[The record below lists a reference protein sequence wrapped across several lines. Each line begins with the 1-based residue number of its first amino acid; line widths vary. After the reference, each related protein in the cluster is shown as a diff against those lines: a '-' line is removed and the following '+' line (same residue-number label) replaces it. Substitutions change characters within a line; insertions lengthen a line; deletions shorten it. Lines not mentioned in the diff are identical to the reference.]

1 MREEE
6 SIFEVDHICLEV
18 GDFSLKDISFVL
30 RKGYITELVGASGS
44 GKSTLIKAIANEY
57 SIKAGTITMDGYDHV
72 YQKRLFADG
81 IGYVTADLH
90 YFQDSMNIWDHLD
103 VIKPL
108 YEQFDEPL
116 FLHYLEKYH
125 IITRDT
131 PDWKKKNEKP
141 IAKYSYGQQMRI
153 ITAFALA
160 HHPKV
165 LLLDEPT
172 ANLDPVFC
180 REYLDDL
187 QTLINEEEVAVLF
200 CTHLTEELDQIADY
214 LIVMENGSILLQE
227 EKEVLLEKYGVRN
240 VKELLLAATK
250 KREEMAEYKQKVA
263 GITQKK
269 AQKKEA
275 RRYLKQREQE
285 LSKKGI
291 AAGDAA
297 QKFQEAAAVLKKKN
311 RFSNVICAGYYL
323 AMLGVILVQIA
334 SFMMSKGQSAKGGW
348 WILIFFGTMFVDTY
362 TAAFE
367 NKGVD
372 SFETL
377 FPYIPV
383 SKRDYDKVRKQHR
396 RKALYYIA
404 PLAMFYFAILI
415 YGMIRWHDVAF
426 RFYVLVVIAGIVLLE
441 MFGTARPVR

>member
-1 MREEE
+1 M
-6 SIFEVDHICLEV
+6 
-18 GDFSLKDISFVL
+18 
-30 RKGYITELVGASGS
+30 
-44 GKSTLIKAIANEY
+44 
-57 SIKAGTITMDGYDHV
+57 
-72 YQKRLFADG
+72 
-81 IGYVTADLH
+81 
-90 YFQDSMNIWDHLD
+90 
-103 VIKPL
+103 
-108 YEQFDEPL
+108 
-116 FLHYLEKYH
+116 
-125 IITRDT
+125 
-131 PDWKKKNEKP
+131 
-141 IAKYSYGQQMRI
+141 
-153 ITAFALA
+153 
-160 HHPKV
+160 
-165 LLLDEPT
+165 
-172 ANLDPVFC
+172 
-180 REYLDDL
+180 
-187 QTLINEEEVAVLF
+187 AVLF

-441 MFGTARPVR
+441 LLGPARPVR

>member
-6 SIFEVDHICLEV
+6 SIFEVDHICVEV

-30 RKGYITELVGASGS
+30 RKGYITGLVGANGS

-131 PDWKKKNEKP
+131 PEWKKKNEKP

-367 NKGVD
+367 TKGVD

-441 MFGTARPVR
+441 LFGPARPVR

>member
-6 SIFEVDHICLEV
+6 SIFEVDHICLEA

-30 RKGYITELVGASGS
+30 RKGYITGLVGANGS

-141 IAKYSYGQQMRI
+141 IVKYSYGQQMRI

-227 EKEVLLEKYGVRN
+227 EKEILLEKYGVRN

-297 QKFQEAAAVLKKKN
+297 QKFQEAAAVLKT
-311 RFSNVICAGYYL
+311 V
-323 AMLGVILVQIA
+323 
-334 SFMMSKGQSAKGGW
+334 SA
-348 WILIFFGTMFVDTY
+348 T
-362 TAAFE
+362 
-367 NKGVD
+367 
-372 SFETL
+372 
-377 FPYIPV
+377 
-383 SKRDYDKVRKQHR
+383 
-396 RKALYYIA
+396 
-404 PLAMFYFAILI
+404 
-415 YGMIRWHDVAF
+415 
-426 RFYVLVVIAGIVLLE
+426 
-441 MFGTARPVR
+441 